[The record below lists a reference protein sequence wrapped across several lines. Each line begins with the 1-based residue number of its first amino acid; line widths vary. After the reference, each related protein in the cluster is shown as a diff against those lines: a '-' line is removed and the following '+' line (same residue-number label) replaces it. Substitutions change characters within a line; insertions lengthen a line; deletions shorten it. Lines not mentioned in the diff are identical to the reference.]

1 MTEHTIAVVDHSARA
16 HARLSASASKR
27 WMNCTMSPQAEE
39 GFPDTSNPS
48 SEDGTYVHEQNDI
61 QLLYWLEQ
69 ITQAEYIVKLAQCDQ
84 AYHALLTE
92 RGLAFDQA
100 QLHMK
105 AQKELSRFCVNW
117 AINFIQGLYDE
128 HGKENVKV
136 MVEQRFDLTRYVPE
150 SFGTSDLTIIVPR
163 KLYVTDWKAGRNI
176 VYADDNSQ
184 LRLYGLGA
192 MDKYDVLYD
201 FDEVEMTIVMPQH
214 EFVDSETMSGAA
226 LVHWGETVVKPAAL
240 AAHTGVGAVYAPSLD
255 DDGPCRWCKARGVC
269 KARADLA
276 QGIAGTL
283 VNPGLLTPDELKD
296 LYPKL
301 DGVISW
307 AKDVKDH
314 VDSQVL
320 AGVKGYGLKVV
331 EGKSNRTI
339 TDVSQAKLRLIEAGF
354 PLEVIT
360 EAPPTERIL
369 LGLSAL
375 EKAVGKTKL
384 PTILGDVLVKP
395 PGKPTVVPES
405 DPREAMDV
413 SKPSAEE
420 EFGAL
425 S

>member
-1 MTEHTIAVVDHSARA
+1 MTEHAVTIVDHSARA

-61 QLLYWLEQ
+61 QLLYWLGQ
-69 ITQAEYIVKLAQCDQ
+69 ITQSEYVVKLAQCDQ
-84 AYHALLTE
+84 AYHALLSD

-117 AINFIQGLYDE
+117 AIGFIGDLYE
-128 HGKENVKV
+128 QHGKDNVVV

-150 SFGTSDLTIIVPR
+150 SFGTSDLTIIVPS
-163 KLYVTDWKAGRNI
+163 KMFVVDWKAGRNM
-176 VYADDNSQ
+176 VYADNNPQ

-192 MDKYDVLYD
+192 MAKFEALYD
-201 FDEVEMTIVMPQH
+201 FDEVEMMIVMPKH
-214 EFVDSETMSGAA
+214 EFIDSETMSAAA
-226 LVHWGETVVKPAAL
+226 LVHWGETVVKPAAH
-240 AAHTGVGAVYAPSLD
+240 AAHTGVGAVFAPDLD

-269 KARADLA
+269 QARADLA
-276 QGIAGTL
+276 NGVVQATQSPGTM
-283 VNPGLLTPDELKD
+283 TAEQLKE

-301 DGVISW
+301 DGVIAW

-314 VDSQVL
+314 VDAQVL
-320 AGVKGYGLKVV
+320 AGAKGYGLKVV
-331 EGKSNRTI
+331 AGKSNRMI
-339 TDVSQAKLRLIEAGF
+339 SDVSQAKLRLIEAGF
-354 PLEVIT
+354 PIEVIT
-360 EAPPTERIL
+360 EAPPTERTL

-375 EKAVGKTKL
+375 EKAVGKSKL
-384 PTILGDVLVKP
+384 PDILGDVLVKP
-395 PGKPTVVPES
+395 QGKPTVVPES
-405 DPREAMDV
+405 DPREGIDV
-413 SKPSAEE
+413 SKPSAED

-425 S
+425 G